1 MKKEPM
7 AGTRLPATVVR
18 GLKAIEQVEGIRPLD
33 NGKKTPISGNTRLE
47 AAPLFAP
54 VWQRQAHPST
64 CRTWGAS
71 LTPGNDG
78 LCQKQE
84 NRGTVRP

>member
-7 AGTRLPATVVR
+7 AGTRLPGTVVR

-47 AAPLFAP
+47 AGSLFASI
-54 VWQRQAHPST
+54 WQRQAHPGT
-64 CRTWGAS
+64 CC
-71 LTPGNDG
+71 P
-78 LCQKQE
+78 
-84 NRGTVRP
+84 